1 MLVLLHP
8 GLLGVLLHR
17 YAREKCSRNQSSKS
31 CHPLIINSPA
41 NHCARQ
47 VKKDVRCRGQIVAK
61 RWLRAEVAPAWYKWR
76 ALHETKIRL
85 AAACDKIVRRW
96 RHRPLSMCM
105 GAWHER
111 LCKMRRAALL
121 MRNSRLAAGWRRWS
135 FNVQELVRR
144 TRLLAKACNRGF
156 IKHRRAL
163 TLAVEVAPAQ
173 LDPCPIKH

>member
-1 MLVLLHP
+1 
-8 GLLGVLLHR
+8 
-17 YAREKCSRNQSSKS
+17 
-31 CHPLIINSPA
+31 
-41 NHCARQ
+41 
-47 VKKDVRCRGQIVAK
+47 
-61 RWLRAEVAPAWYKWR
+61 
-76 ALHETKIRL
+76 
-85 AAACDKIVRRW
+85 
-96 RHRPLSMCM
+96 
-105 GAWHER
+105 
-111 LCKMRRAALL
+111 